1 MFRDIP
7 WGLVARG
14 AAKRYLNVAPIAA
27 GKGRGSEVSEHWV
40 VSGASC
46 GIGLELVR
54 QLAARGERVTASL
67 RNEAARDI
75 LLASLAAQH
84 ARVETKLFDIRD
96 EAAILSAAQTVAA
109 PIDVLV
115 ANAGVYGPKPQTT
128 LEADLEAA
136 LDVFSVNTLG
146 PLRLVRALLPLFA
159 GAANPRIALV
169 SSVLGAS
176 ADVRPV
182 NAVYAASK
190 IALNKF
196 AQCLAEELTAQGIV
210 VIALHP
216 GWVRT
221 DMGGPNAPLSVQ
233 DSVSGVLATLDA
245 LTMNDSGA
253 FIDYQGERLPW

>member
-1 MFRDIP
+1 
-7 WGLVARG
+7 
-14 AAKRYLNVAPIAA
+14 LNVAPIAA
-27 GKGRGSEVSEHWV
+27 DKGRGSEVSEHWV
-40 VSGASC
+40 VSGASR

-67 RNEAARDI
+67 RNEAARDM

-84 ARVETKLFDIRD
+84 ARVETKLFDMRD
-96 EAAILSAAQTVAA
+96 DAAILSAAKTVSG

-115 ANAGVYGPKPQTT
+115 ANAGVYGPKPQTA
-128 LEADLEAA
+128 LEGDLEAA
-136 LDVFSVNTLG
+136 LDVFSINTLG

-221 DMGGPNAPLSVQ
+221 DMGGPNAPLPAPESVAGIISTI
-233 DSVSGVLATLDA
+233 DGLGLE
-245 LTMNDSGA
+245 DSGS
-253 FIDYQGERLPW
+253 FLDYRGKTVPW